1 MLSST
6 RERIVG
12 YAVDTLF
19 GPGSVIR
26 DSQRITWVY
35 GCINSS
41 KIEQN
46 KFL

>member
-19 GPGSVIR
+19 GPGYTRQPKDNLGV
-26 DSQRITWVY
+26 WLY
-35 GCINSS
+35 
-41 KIEQN
+41 KL
-46 KFL
+46 K